1 MIISKI
7 LIRQKLVS
15 TTFHS
20 RLNGY
25 GVCAIAPTLL
35 LFNSNRHDLQTSFYS
50 KTSFINGKD
59 KSQENKKSEHMK
71 VASLNASS
79 EWRKNQLS
87 EVTQKFDEHHQHD
100 GSEDNVR
107 NDDDDDEEKIVI
119 INSDDELQPMWRSM
133 ESRVLNKRTMTI
145 EEAKRKKKPV
155 GRTGIRRTDEEA
167 WLEAGLYDT
176 ENKK

>member
-1 MIISKI
+1 
-7 LIRQKLVS
+7 
-15 TTFHS
+15 
-20 RLNGY
+20 
-25 GVCAIAPTLL
+25 
-35 LFNSNRHDLQTSFYS
+35 
-50 KTSFINGKD
+50 
-59 KSQENKKSEHMK
+59 MK